1 MVLLKTFGGDS
12 NVTTWLDVAVTQT
25 VLSHDYPYPG
35 GHPTHLLCI
44 YTEISG
50 TLHILRC
57 RRLA

>member
-1 MVLLKTFGGDS
+1 MMWCGLPDKNGPVKDF
-12 NVTTWLDVAVTQT
+12 VAQT